1 MGELDSFE
9 PTILLPREKVK
20 MFGWNALSDDEV
32 LAIMLRT
39 GVKDFSVR
47 EVAQQLLQTSKGVG
61 GLTTLSMKDCMS
73 VKGISYIK
81 ALELSASF
89 ELVKRVLR
97 ATVAYM
103 NVIDHPQVLCDWLRL
118 EIGDKHQEHFLVIY
132 LNTQHQIIGYKT
144 LFVGTL
150 DRSIIHP
157 REIFKEAIAVSSSKI
172 MVVHNHPSGTLTPS
186 QADIQVTKNLQEI
199 GSLMGIPLLDHLIV
213 SSSGYVSLR
222 QMNMFD

>member
-1 MGELDSFE
+1 LGELSVL
-9 PTILLPREKVK
+9 PNHSLRPREKVK
-20 MFGWNALSDDEV
+20 MFGWQSLSDDEV
-32 LAIMLRT
+32 LAIMLRN
-39 GVKDFSVR
+39 GVRDFSVN
-47 EVAQQLLQTSKGVG
+47 EVAQQLLHTSKGLA
-61 GLTTLSMKDCMS
+61 GLTSLSIKECMS

-97 ATVAYM
+97 STLPYM
-103 NVIDHPQVLCDWLRL
+103 SVIDHPQVLFDWLRL
-118 EIGDKHQEHFLVIY
+118 EIGDKQQEHFLVIY

-157 REIFKEAIAVSSSKI
+157 REIFKEAMAVSSSKI

-186 QADIQVTKNLQEI
+186 SADIQVTQNLKEI
-199 GSLMGIPLLDHLIV
+199 GDLMGIPLLDHLIV
-213 SSSGYVSLR
+213 SASGYISLR
-222 QMNMFD
+222 QMNLFD